1 LFVCLVVGRGRGL
14 CILIILVKH
23 CVALLGRKLDFYII
37 LFLQSVER
45 VEGEEEEELRADLCV
60 FSLFNYFL

>member
-1 LFVCLVVGRGRGL
+1 M

-45 VEGEEEEELRADLCV
+45 VEGDEEEELRADLCV
-60 FSLFNYFL
+60 CFHF

>member
-1 LFVCLVVGRGRGL
+1 M
-14 CILIILVKH
+14 LIILVKH

-45 VEGEEEEELRADLCV
+45 VEGDEEEELRADLCV
-60 FSLFNYFL
+60 CFHFLIIFFNVDGWR